1 MLILGR
7 KWLPVAIV
15 IAVFMAATPASL
27 LAAKKPKSASEEAL
41 PDPPM
46 AAAKFTFDK
55 IYAHELQF
63 SSDGRRL
70 FTAVTIEGTQFA
82 IQERDPSSGQVLR
95 TLYSGEVQGGHDNT
109 AVSASGRILAT
120 AMVDKTDR
128 FGVER
133 TISVINLM
141 SGKPLT
147 TLTGHRNAVGSL
159 SLSGDGRILASGSGE
174 FRNNAE
180 GKSYASG
187 QVRIWNLASRKL
199 LYEQPDARD
208 FRVVHDGVAV
218 SRDGT
223 TAAWIAAKEV
233 HIVNVAEEKES
244 TEIRPRGDIWGVR
257 LSPDGKSVAILGQ
270 TFMAVYDIESTKP
283 RCEFV
288 VKPQGRAMGGFTDD
302 GRTFVYSAHY
312 VMVWVDLNTGKPQGY
327 VCLEDKKNYLE
338 RFALSPD
345 GKMMAGKFGFSG
357 PGTLRAF
364 DAAGLQTENLDRI
377 AVVAPAELPGSPEDV
392 LEGHSGTAVVTGGS
406 HILKPKSNAHA
417 TAVESPLPVM
427 SKPNHGDDVA
437 SAPVEQSAAPA
448 MTVPA
453 PAQAEAPPADSKPSA
468 SGRAAS
474 GTTRGSTRPAH
485 TSTPAPKDDAAAF
498 IGTWQASD
506 SKKPVETWTISR
518 DGSDWKITGT
528 FTKGGQTVGSCHGD
542 SIHFNGTELS
552 FARVLDK
559 KPTADAIATVH
570 YKARVANG
578 RLRISCSGG
587 GKNWSQTLSPASE

>member
-1 MLILGR
+1 
-7 KWLPVAIV
+7 
-15 IAVFMAATPASL
+15 
-27 LAAKKPKSASEEAL
+27 
-41 PDPPM
+41 
-46 AAAKFTFDK
+46 
-55 IYAHELQF
+55 
-63 SSDGRRL
+63 
-70 FTAVTIEGTQFA
+70 
-82 IQERDPSSGQVLR
+82 VLR

-133 TISVINLM
+133 TISIINLM

-147 TLTGHRNAVGSL
+147 TLIGHKNSVGSL

-187 QVRIWNLASRKL
+187 QVRIWNLANRKL
-199 LYEQPDARD
+199 LYEETDARD

-233 HIVNVAEEKES
+233 HLINVAEAKE
-244 TEIRPRGDIWGVR
+244 TAVIRPRGDIWGAR
-257 LSPDGKSVAILGQ
+257 LSPDGKSVAILGH
-270 TFMAVYDIESTKP
+270 TFMAVYDIQSKKP

-288 VKPQGRAMGGFTDD
+288 VKPQGRAIGGFTDD

-312 VMVWVDLNTGKPQGY
+312 VMVWIDLNNGRPLGY

-345 GKMMAGKFGFSG
+345 GKMIAGKFGFSG
-357 PGTLRAF
+357 PGTLRAL
-364 DAAGLQTENLDRI
+364 DATDLQTENLDRI

-392 LEGHSGTAVVTGGS
+392 LEGHSGKAVVTGGS

-417 TAVESPLPVM
+417 AAAESPPPVM
-427 SKPNHGDDVA
+427 SKPDHGNDVA
-437 SAPVEQSAAPA
+437 SAAAEQPAAPA
-448 MTVPA
+448 TTVPA
-453 PAQAEAPPADSKPSA
+453 PTQADAPAIDNKSSA
-468 SGRAAS
+468 SGRAA
-474 GTTRGSTRPAH
+474 GGNTRPAH
-485 TSTPAPKDDAAAF
+485 GTPPSRRDATVAF
-498 IGTWQASD
+498 VGTWSTSD

-518 DGSDWKITGT
+518 DESDWKITGT
-528 FTKGGQTVGSCHGD
+528 FTKGGQAVGSCHGD

-552 FARVLDK
+552 FTRVLDK
-559 KPTADAIATVH
+559 KPTADAIAAVH
-570 YKARVANG
+570 YKVRVANG
-578 RLRISCSGG
+578 RLKISCSGG